1 MKKVFLFVAVAFVSF
16 IAKAQDNVV
25 KVNPLGLVIGVFNVS
40 YEKAINESGAIEV
53 GANYFNWKNLDL
65 SGMGGEVAYRIYFSK
80 NNDAPE
86 GIYGAPF
93 INVNSMKY
101 KYTTLDSNFIPVEK
115 DDSAV
120 GFGGGVKG
128 GYQWIFDSGLA
139 LDLFFGY
146 GYTSVKFDEA
156 AYDYS
161 GGVPRLGVA
170 LGYNF

>member
-1 MKKVFLFVAVAFVSF
+1 MKKVLLFVLALSFVNF
-16 IAKAQDNVV
+16 AKAQESVV

-40 YEKAINESGAIEV
+40 YERAINEKGAFEV

-65 SGMGGEVAYRIYFSK
+65 SGMGGEVAYRFYFSK

-93 INVNSMKY
+93 VNVNSMKY
-101 KYTTLDSNFIPVEK
+101 KYTNSSLVDK
-115 DDSAV
+115 DDSAI

-156 AYDYS
+156 NYDYS